1 MGSKLLYPAIILI
14 ITTTQ
19 VWAQFGEIN
28 TIIDD
33 RLLKEN
39 ERQELQSLQ
48 NEIGRFFINMPWDG
62 DYSDLTIPL
71 HIQLILQGTAIKG
84 AETIYLSQILIS
96 NGNDQRYFDKSF
108 QFTFN
113 PSSSLI
119 YNPGYFEPI
128 PGFLA
133 YAGNLILAGEADTY
147 VPNGG
152 NIFYEHCREI
162 ALRGNTSE
170 YSKGWSVRL
179 RLIDE
184 LSSNYGLRK
193 ARFAFYYGQEL
204 FQNGRLDEAL
214 VQFQDVIKGLDM
226 VYEKTGRE
234 YHTSLFMQAHVGELS
249 GMLAMLGQKDLLRD
263 LVELDPDNEQI
274 YQAALESL

>member
-1 MGSKLLYPAIILI
+1 MGNKLLIHVLLLI
-14 ITTTQ
+14 ITATQ
-19 VWAQFGEIN
+19 AWAQFGEVN

-33 RLLKEN
+33 RLLKEY
-39 ERQELQSLQ
+39 ERQELQTLQ

-62 DYSDLTIPL
+62 DYDDLAIPL
-71 HIQLILQGTAIKG
+71 HIQLILQGTATKG
-84 AETIYLSQILIS
+84 AKTIYLSQILIS
-96 NGNDQRYFDKSF
+96 NGTDQRYFDKSF

-113 PSSSLI
+113 SSSGLI
-119 YNPGYFEPI
+119 YNLGYFEPL

-133 YAGNLILAGEADTY
+133 YAGYLVLAGEVDTY
-147 VPNGG
+147 VPSGG
-152 NIFYEHCREI
+152 NVFYEICREI

-170 YSKGWSVRL
+170 YSKGWSNRL

-204 FQNGRLDEAL
+204 FNNGRIDEAL
-214 VQFQDVIKGLDM
+214 VQLKDMIKGLDM

-234 YHTSLFMQAHVGELS
+234 HHTNIFMRAHAADLTR
-249 GMLAMLGQKDLLRD
+249 MLGLLGQRELLLD
-263 LVELDPDNEQI
+263 LVELNPDNEQV
-274 YQAALESL
+274 YLAAIENL